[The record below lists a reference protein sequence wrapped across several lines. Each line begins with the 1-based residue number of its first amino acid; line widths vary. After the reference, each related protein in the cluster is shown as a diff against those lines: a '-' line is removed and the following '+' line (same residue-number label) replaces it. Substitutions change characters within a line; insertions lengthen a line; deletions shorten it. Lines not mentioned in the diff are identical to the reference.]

1 MKKVSLW
8 RAVGLLTILA
18 LAGCGGVSSGNP
30 PISPVD
36 AVAAAKAA
44 LTVGYAPGDSAAS
57 VTKNLTLPTT
67 GLDGSTI
74 AWTSSNPAVVTNS
87 GVVTQPT
94 TQDANVTLTATITV
108 KTASDTKA
116 FPVTVKAQ
124 MTDAQ
129 AVAAAKAALT
139 IGYASGDSASSV
151 TQNLT
156 LATSGIDGSE
166 IGWATS
172 NPLVVTT
179 AGVVSRPLTGTANV
193 TLTATI
199 TVGAASD
206 TKGFALTVMP
216 QLTDAQAVAAAKAAL
231 AIGYASGDSASS
243 VTQNLTLATSGIDN
257 SAIGWTSSNEAVV
270 GTDGTVTQPV
280 TGDATV
286 SLTATITVG
295 AASDT
300 KAFQVTV
307 KAQMTDAQAVAAAKA
322 ALAIGY
328 QPGDA
333 ASSVTQDLSLPV
345 TGAAGTSVA
354 WTSSDP
360 AVSTTGVVTRPVTDD
375 LPVTLTATISLNA
388 ASDTKVFIVTVKA
401 QMTDAEAVA
410 AAKAALTIGYAQ
422 GDSAASVT
430 QNVTL
435 PVTGSSACTIRW
447 ASSDAATISA
457 AGVVQQ
463 PAIGNE
469 QVTLTATISSHAVS
483 DTAQFTVTVIGQ
495 TSDAA
500 AVAAA
505 KAALNIVYASG
516 DSAASVTQNVG
527 LATSGAD
534 GCTISWSSDTPAVIS
549 ATGTVTQPQGDP
561 VVVTL
566 TAIISSHAVSDTKQ
580 FVLTVQP
587 VMNDLAAV
595 EADKAALTIG
605 YGPGDSAT
613 HVTGNIVLPTSGV
626 NGSTITWATSDPAII
641 SISGGVT
648 VPTDNDANVTMTAT
662 ITKGMASDTASFAL
676 TVKALLL
683 SSWIDVNAISPGN
696 GAIEVDPGIVVKIP
710 FQRALDISTVTTDTF
725 QIVQTSNSANVPIF
739 VSYDSDS
746 QTVSLTPQSALAQ
759 NTQYSTIV
767 GTTLKDSGEIS
778 LPSTMGFSFT
788 TLSYDDILSQWK
800 FNGDGSDASGNGN
813 TLMNIT
819 GSFDTEIVHEGSA
832 SLYLDGTG
840 QNGVSNINLGTQLTV
855 AVWVNVDNP
864 IQFSINTIMANA
876 TTDEETNGF
885 KLGINHWNTSDESVV
900 IEVGDGSTGGK
911 WITQPGLIQPGSWYH
926 LAFVIDEPNQI
937 LKIYYNG
944 AEAPLSFT
952 SDEGFTVDQFH
963 YDFKTSGPFT
973 IGSFPS
979 EMDGFPGSYGF
990 KGHLDDMRVYNRV
1003 LSADE
1008 IAKIA
1013 QEK

>member
-1 MKKVSLW
+1 MEVFL
-8 RAVGLLTILA
+8 RGIRPYLRRTR
-18 LAGCGGVSSGNP
+18 
-30 PISPVD
+30 
-36 AVAAAKAA
+36 AAAKAA
-44 LTVGYAPGDSAAS
+44 LAIGYAAGDSASS
-57 VTKNLTLPTT
+57 VTQNLALPTI
-67 GLDGSTI
+67 GIDGSTI
-74 AWTSSNPAVVTNS
+74 AWASSNPAVVTTA
-87 GVVTQPT
+87 GVVTPPA
-94 TQDANVTLTATITV
+94 TQDANVTLTATISV
-108 KTASDTKA
+108 KTASDTKV

-139 IGYASGDSASSV
+139 IGYTAGDSASSV
-151 TQNLT
+151 TQN
-156 LATSGIDGSE
+156 
-166 IGWATS
+166 
-172 NPLVVTT
+172 V
-179 AGVVSRPLTGTANV
+179 
-193 TLTATI
+193 
-199 TVGAASD
+199 
-206 TKGFALTVMP
+206 
-216 QLTDAQAVAAAKAAL
+216 
-231 AIGYASGDSASS
+231 
-243 VTQNLTLATSGIDN
+243 TLATSGIDN
-257 SAIGWTSSNEAVV
+257 SAIGWATSNDAVV
-270 GTDGTVTQPV
+270 GTDGTVTQPQ
-280 TGDATV
+280 TGDAAVT
-286 SLTATITVG
+286 LTATITVG

-300 KAFQVTV
+300 KAFQITV
-307 KAQMTDAQAVAAAKA
+307 KAQMTDAQAVAAAKS

-328 QPGDA
+328 QPGDGPT
-333 ASSVTQDLSLPV
+333 SVTQDLSLPV

-354 WTSSDP
+354 WASSDP
-360 AVSTTGVVTRPVTDD
+360 AVSTSGVVTRPVTDD

-422 GDSAASVT
+422 GDSATSVT

-435 PVTGSSACTIRW
+435 PVTGSSGCTISW
-447 ASSDAATISA
+447 ASTDTATIST

-483 DTAQFTVTVIGQ
+483 DTAQFMVTVLGQ
-495 TSDAA
+495 MSDEA

-527 LATSGAD
+527 LPTTGAD
-534 GCTISWSSDTPAVIS
+534 ACTISWSSDTPAVIS

-566 TAIISSHAVSDTKQ
+566 TATIASHAVSDTKQ
-580 FVLTVQP
+580 FALTVQP

-595 EADKAALTIG
+595 EADKAALAIG
-605 YGPGDSAT
+605 YGPGDSGS

-626 NGSTITWATSDPAII
+626 NGSTITWASSDPAII

-648 VPTDNDANVTMTAT
+648 IPTDNDASVTMTAT
-662 ITKGMASDTASFAL
+662 ITKGLASDTANFPL

-683 SSWIDVNAISPGN
+683 SSWIEVSLISPGN

-710 FQRALDISTVTTDTF
+710 FQEALDASTVNTDSF
-725 QIVQTSNSANVPIF
+725 QIVETSNSQNVPIL
-739 VSYDSDS
+739 VSYDPDS
-746 QTVSLTPQSALAQ
+746 KTVSLTPESALAQ

-767 GTTLKDSGEIS
+767 GTTLKDSTEAS

-800 FNGDGSDASGNGN
+800 FDGDGSDASGNGN
-813 TLMNIT
+813 TLTNILGT
-819 GSFDTEIVHEGSA
+819 FDTGIVHEGSA

-840 QNGVSNINLGTQLTV
+840 QNGVSDINLGTQLTV

-864 IQFSINTIMANA
+864 IQPSINTIMANA
-876 TTDEETNGF
+876 PTQEETNGF
-885 KLGINHWNTSDESVV
+885 KLGVNHWSTSDESVV

-926 LAFVIDEPNQI
+926 LAFVIDKPNQI

-952 SDEGFTVDQFH
+952 SDEGYTVDQFH

-979 EMDGFPGSYGF
+979 EIDGIPGAYGF

-1013 QEK
+1013 QEN

>member
-8 RAVGLLTILA
+8 RAVGLLLLWA

-30 PISPVD
+30 PISPTE

-44 LTVGYAPGDSAAS
+44 LAVGYAPGDSAIS

-74 AWTSSNPAVVTNS
+74 AWTSSNPAVVTTA
-87 GVVTQPT
+87 GVVTLPT

-139 IGYASGDSASSV
+139 IGYAAGDSASSV

-156 LATSGIDGSE
+156 LAATGIDGST
-166 IGWATS
+166 IGWTTS

-179 AGVVSRPLTGTANV
+179 AGEVSRPLTGTANL

-199 TVGAASD
+199 TVGSASD

-243 VTQNLTLATSGIDN
+243 VTQNLTLAASGIDN
-257 SAIGWTSSNEAVV
+257 SAINWASSNESVV

-286 SLTATITVG
+286 TLTATITVG
-295 AASDT
+295 AVSDT

-333 ASSVTQDLSLPV
+333 ASSVTQALSLPV

-360 AVSTTGVVTRPVTDD
+360 AISATGMVTRPVTDD
-375 LPVTLTATISLNA
+375 LPVTLTATISLNV

-410 AAKAALTIGYAQ
+410 AAKAALTIGYAS

-435 PVTGSSACTIRW
+435 PVTGSSACTISW
-447 ASSDAATISA
+447 ASSDPATISA

-483 DTAQFTVTVIGQ
+483 DTAQFTLTVIGQ
-495 TSDAA
+495 MSDQA

-527 LATSGAD
+527 LAATGAD

-549 ATGTVTQPQGDP
+549 ATGTVTQPQGSP

-566 TAIISSHAVSDTKQ
+566 TATISSHAVSDTKQ

-595 EADKAALTIG
+595 EADKAALAIG
-605 YGPGDSAT
+605 YGPGDSAS

-626 NGSTITWATSDPAII
+626 NGSTISWATSDPAIV

-662 ITKGMASDTASFAL
+662 ITKGMASDTADFPL

-710 FQRALDISTVTTDTF
+710 FQRALDASTVTTDTF

-739 VSYDSDS
+739 VSYDPDS

-767 GTTLKDSGEIS
+767 GTTLKDSTETS

-788 TLSYDDILSQWK
+788 TLSYEDILSQWK

-813 TLMNIT
+813 TLTNIT
-819 GSFDTEIVHEGSA
+819 GSFDTDIVHEGSA
-832 SLYLDGTG
+832 SLYVDGTG

-864 IQFSINTIMANA
+864 IQSSINTIMANA
-876 TTDEETNGF
+876 GTQEETNGF

-900 IEVGDGSTGGK
+900 IEVGDGLTGGK
-911 WITQPGLIQPGSWYH
+911 WITEPGLIQPGSWYH

-937 LKIYYNG
+937 LRIYYNG

-963 YDFKTSGPFT
+963 YDFNTSGPFT

-979 EMDGFPGSYGF
+979 EMDGFPGAYGF